1 MNKILNEF
9 VYNIQFICTFY
20 SELYF
25 YSEKSATED
34 VDQKKESGEKEE
46 KNQKEQVL
54 VYQTLRLEKLK

>member
-9 VYNIQFICTFY
+9 VYNIQFIRTFY

-25 YSEKSATED
+25 YSENSATED